1 MKLNPAD
8 EAYYKF
14 LKQQVDRA
22 QDEAFRRDANRRA
35 KIKLEMARV
44 ELSAFVKEKRK
55 EGYRI

>member
-44 ELSAFVKEKRK
+44 ELSTFVKSKRSQ
-55 EGYRI
+55 GYHI